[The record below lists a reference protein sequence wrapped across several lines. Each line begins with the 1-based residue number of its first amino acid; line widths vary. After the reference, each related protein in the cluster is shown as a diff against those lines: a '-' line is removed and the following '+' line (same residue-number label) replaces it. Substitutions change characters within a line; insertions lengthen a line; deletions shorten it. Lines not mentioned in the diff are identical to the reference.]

1 MKPFP
6 LACCLSLLLS
16 GIAPLALAQE
26 EEAPASPLSGTFAVT
41 SDYLFRGISQ
51 TNEGPAFQAGLTYK
65 LPHGLYIGTWGSN
78 VNYTTSDPNWEV
90 DGFVGYNADLGSRWN
105 VDVMVNRYQYLGARD
120 SDYAELITKTT
131 FLKTYSLT
139 LAYTND
145 LYGSRTDGYY
155 YALDANWALPHNFTL
170 GAHAG
175 HSIYTSALRKVDH
188 DYNDFG
194 VNIGRTFGP
203 LGLSVGYYDTS
214 EAAEF
219 GFGVQNSQNHLVA
232 TATVAWP

>member
-1 MKPFP
+1 MTPFP
-6 LACCLSLLLS
+6 LARCLSLLLCGAAS
-16 GIAPLALAQE
+16 PVLAQDDG
-26 EEAPASPLSGTFAVT
+26 PPSPSLSGTFAVT

-51 TNEGPAFQAGLTYK
+51 TNEGPAFQAGLTYT
-65 LPHGLYIGTWGSN
+65 LPSGLYAGAWGSN
-78 VNYTTSDPNWEV
+78 VDSTTSDPNWEV
-90 DGFVGYNADLGSRWN
+90 DGFLGYNTDLGSRWN
-105 VDVMVNRYQYLGARD
+105 VDVLVNRYQYLGARA
-120 SDYAELITKTT
+120 SDYAELIAKTT

-145 LYGSRTDGYY
+145 LYGSGTDGYY
-155 YALDANWALPHNFTL
+155 YAVDARWALPHDFTI

-175 HSIYTSALRKVDH
+175 HSMYTSVLRKVDH

-194 VNIGRTFGP
+194 VNVGKTFGP

-219 GFGVQNSQNHLVA
+219 GFGPQNSQNHLVA